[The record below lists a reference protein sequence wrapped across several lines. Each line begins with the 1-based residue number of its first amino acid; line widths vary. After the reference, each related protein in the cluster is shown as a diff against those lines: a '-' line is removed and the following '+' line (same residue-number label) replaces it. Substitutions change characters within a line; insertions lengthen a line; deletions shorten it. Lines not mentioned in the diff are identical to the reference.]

1 MLMILLGEFLATFCT
16 MVLIVIELFYDFQ
29 MICCMWQPKVFEQN
43 LSVLLPAQLQIAHA
57 QE

>member
-1 MLMILLGEFLATFCT
+1 MILLGEFLPTFCT
-16 MVLIVIELFYDFQ
+16 IVLIVIELFYDFQ
-29 MICCMWQPKVFEQN
+29 MICCMWQPEVFEQN